1 MEISE
6 FMLWKAGVM
15 VALAF
20 IWGIYCGV
28 TGRPL
33 GREQSDSQAV
43 EPAGLPEEREG
54 R

>member
-1 MEISE
+1 MEMSE

-20 IWGIYCGV
+20 VWGLYCGI

-33 GREQSDSQAV
+33 GPREPIDT
-43 EPAGLPEEREG
+43 PTDERKD
-54 R
+54 

>member
-6 FMLWKAGVM
+6 FMIWKALVM

-20 IWGIYCGV
+20 IWGIYCGF

-33 GREQSDSQAV
+33 GREPRDSPTDAQKD
-43 EPAGLPEEREG
+43 
-54 R
+54 